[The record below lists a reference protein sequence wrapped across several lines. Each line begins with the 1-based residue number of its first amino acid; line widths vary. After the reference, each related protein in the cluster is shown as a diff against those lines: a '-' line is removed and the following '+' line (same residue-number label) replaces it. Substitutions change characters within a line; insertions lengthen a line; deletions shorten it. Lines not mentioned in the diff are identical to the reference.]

1 MTAKDKSESLA
12 KKMNELT
19 KKFTD
24 NLDTA
29 DEMVVTGDDV
39 VEYVDTQ
46 KSIQPVNVLTAAE
59 IVNLENMVSDFK
71 FVRETLRE
79 NAENGRRVLNKV
91 TLDLLQQKDTKR
103 QASLITSFAELN
115 KAVADNMKLYV
126 ISYKEISKVLV
137 NLDRIKKDKP
147 KTVNNSLTINQ
158 TEAVSTVDLIKE
170 LSAEKD

>member
-1 MTAKDKSESLA
+1 MTAKEKSETLA

-29 DEMVVTGDDV
+29 DEMVVTGTDV
-39 VEYVDTQ
+39 EEYVGNELQTV
-46 KSIQPVNVLTAAE
+46 KILSPAE
-59 IVNLENMVSDFK
+59 IINLENMVEDFK
-71 FVRETLRE
+71 FVRETLKE

-91 TLDLLQQKDTKR
+91 TLDLLKQKDNKR

-137 NLDRIKKDKP
+137 NLDRISKDKP

-158 TEAVSTVDLIKE
+158 SEAVSTVDLIKE
-170 LSAEKD
+170 LSGKKD

>member
-1 MTAKDKSESLA
+1 MTTKDKSESLA

-19 KKFTD
+19 KKFTN
-24 NLDTA
+24 NLDTV
-29 DEMVVTGDDV
+29 DEMVVTGTDV
-39 VEYVDTQ
+39 EEYVGNELQ
-46 KSIQPVNVLTAAE
+46 NVNTLTAAE

-91 TLDLLQQKDTKR
+91 TLDLLQQTDNKR

-137 NLDRIKKDKP
+137 NLDRIKQKNP
-147 KTVNNSLTINQ
+147 KTVTNNLNISS
-158 TEAVSTVDLIKE
+158 EAVSTVDLIKE
-170 LSAEKD
+170 LSGKKD

>member
-1 MTAKDKSESLA
+1 MTNKEKSESLA

-19 KKFTD
+19 AKFSD

-29 DEMVVTGDDV
+29 DELVLTGSDV
-39 VEYVDTQ
+39 EEYVEEQT
-46 KSIQPVNVLTAAE
+46 SLQPINQLSAAE
-59 IVNLENMVSDFK
+59 IINLENMVSDFK

-91 TLDLLQQKDTKR
+91 TLDLLGQKDNKR

-137 NLDRIKKDKP
+137 NLDRISKKDP
-147 KTVNNSLTINQ
+147 KTVNNTLNIKG
-158 TEAVSTVDLIKE
+158 EAVNTLDLIKE
-170 LSAEKD
+170 LSNKKE